1 MTKAIP
7 GISALAQRDASNR
20 GLDGTD
26 RPGRQNGGG
35 IMGRVILAFF
45 TATAMIAF
53 PVLVLM
59 GQLYLSAALGVTAIA
74 LATWLLVSTGENKK

>member
-1 MTKAIP
+1 
-7 GISALAQRDASNR
+7 
-20 GLDGTD
+20 
-26 RPGRQNGGG
+26 
-35 IMGRVILAFF
+35 MGRVILAFF

>member
-1 MTKAIP
+1 MLHAKRTVY
-7 GISALAQRDASNR
+7 QRGASNR

-26 RPGRQNGGG
+26 RPGRQNGGEM
-35 IMGRVILAFF
+35 MGRVILAFF

-59 GQLYLSAALGVTAIA
+59 GQLYLSAVLGVIGIA
-74 LATWLLVSTGENKK
+74 LATGLLVTAGENKK